1 MKQTPIVKMQGKMK
15 EQHQHDSESEE
26 GKDSKAED
34 EEEAETN
41 RILEEMRQQAKQRAE
56 MFARQ

>member
-15 EQHQHDSESEE
+15 EQHQNDSESEE